1 MNINT
6 NRRNDRPHGGGNGG
20 NFSQGD
26 RQSRSDMFWSNL
38 VPAYNREWIINGA
51 TPDLVDF
58 GPASGYFAKAVKGSR
73 IMSEKTAETICEFMA
88 NNGLTNS
95 KIRNVYGEI
104 KRIQMGEF
112 EKEKSSFYLLK
123 PKVAYAL
130 GRDEKNEGLK
140 LFKKIFDKCF
150 EFVKDQ
156 KSYLNFCN
164 LMEAILAYHKAY
176 GGKD

>member
-1 MNINT
+1 MRNMNINT

-26 RQSRSDMFWSNL
+26 RQSKSDMFWSNL

-58 GPASGYFAKAVKGSR
+58 
-73 IMSEKTAETICEFMA
+73 AEQVGEFMA
-88 NNGLTNS
+88 KNGLTNS
-95 KIRNVYGEI
+95 KIRNVYGEV

-150 EFVKDQ
+150 EHVKDQ

-176 GGKD
+176 GGD